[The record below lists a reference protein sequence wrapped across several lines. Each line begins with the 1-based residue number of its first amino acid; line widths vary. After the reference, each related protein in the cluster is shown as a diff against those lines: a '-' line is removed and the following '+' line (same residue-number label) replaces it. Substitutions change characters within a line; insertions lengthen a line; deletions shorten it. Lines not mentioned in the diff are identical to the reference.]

1 MLGKSDASRKQPL
14 LFRRPPDRDAYYGD
28 NDLPDLAIR
37 EGKWKF
43 LCEYDGSDAELYDME
58 TDREETKN
66 LAAKYPELVARLTKV
81 CIDWHKSL
89 PVSYTHLTLPTICS
103 V

>member
-1 MLGKSDASRKQPL
+1 

-43 LCEYDGSDAELYDME
+43 LCEYDGADAELYDME
-58 TDREETKN
+58 TDRGETKN
-66 LAAKYPELVARLTKV
+66 QADKHPKLVARLTKA

-89 PVSYTHLTLPTICS
+89 PPDNGSQLASTVSKPKRKPAKK
-103 V
+103 